1 LILVRPTGPTP
12 SPGQFC
18 STTDTVEIVCL
29 AQRWTNYRGQ
39 KNAPTLDAQGGVLFD
54 FAASKIRLLV
64 IDSVA
69 VSAYLSTLMAMDTTL
84 NTTRVPM
91 GATLNTT
98 RVAAFNSKERLSHI
112 TRERRHFES
121 AWRRGH
127 RGRIRN
133 RFKAK
138 EQRRSNRQS

>member
-1 LILVRPTGPTP
+1 MDELQRPKERPD
-12 SPGQFC
+12 PGC
-18 STTDTVEIVCL
+18 
-29 AQRWTNYRGQ
+29 AG
-39 KNAPTLDAQGGVLFD
+39 GGVLFD

>member
-1 LILVRPTGPTP
+1 M
-12 SPGQFC
+12 
-18 STTDTVEIVCL
+18 
-29 AQRWTNYRGQ
+29 RGR
-39 KNAPTLDAQGGVLFD
+39 GVLFD

-133 RFKAK
+133 RFKPK

>member
-1 LILVRPTGPTP
+1 M
-12 SPGQFC
+12 
-18 STTDTVEIVCL
+18 
-29 AQRWTNYRGQ
+29 RGR
-39 KNAPTLDAQGGVLFD
+39 GVLFD

-98 RVAAFNSKERLSHI
+98 RVAAFNSKERLSHF